1 MGELYHVR
9 LTPHPEPTTPHTRQV
24 RALLMLKLGRPR
36 EARAAVDAG
45 LKASPTHAP
54 LYRVLGA
61 MQDVAGDVEAA
72 RASFQ
77 EGLRLNPGYAQLY
90 HAFARLEGKL
100 ANWGA
105 LAELNDRYAP
115 SPIVAVRPL
124 ASHGALGPCA
134 TLPLYL
140 LYRRH
145 SPHGR
150 RIESCHC
157 RAKAAF
163 PVPES
168 PNGSLND
175 ESAFRSTE

>member
-1 MGELYHVR
+1 MEG
-9 LTPHPEPTTPHTRQV
+9 PSAS
-24 RALLMLKLGRPR
+24 AL
-36 EARAAVDAG
+36 EAHG
-45 LKASPTHAP
+45 
-54 LYRVLGA
+54 YRVLGA

-105 LAELNDRYAP
+105 LAELNDR
-115 SPIVAVRPL
+115 
-124 ASHGALGPCA
+124 
-134 TLPLYL
+134 
-140 LYRRH
+140 
-145 SPHGR
+145 
-150 RIESCHC
+150 
-157 RAKAAF
+157 AKAAF